1 MRILITHTHTRSFTT
16 MLSPEQMLIAEV
28 IGYKPLNNEE
38 KENQYEIE
46 VNFVADDKSVPFNG
60 AIALIDGV
68 KSLYWMPQSKQF
80 RDEFD
85 DLVGWY
91 EVPSNDEIETWVF
104 DSVVHT
110 PCDEDVEPDHLDSW
124 LSLLGL
130 C

>member
-1 MRILITHTHTRSFTT
+1 
-16 MLSPEQMLIAEV
+16 MLSPEQILIAHAL
-28 IGYKPLNNEE
+28 GYQPLSKEDCEE
-38 KENQYEIE
+38 QYEIE
-46 VNFVADDKSVPFNG
+46 VNFINDGKSIPFNG
-60 AIALIDGV
+60 AIAIVDGI
-68 KSLYWMPQSKQF
+68 KSVYWMPQSKQY

-104 DSVVHT
+104 DSVVPT
-110 PCDEDVEPDHLDSW
+110 PIEDDVEPDHPDSW

>member
-1 MRILITHTHTRSFTT
+1 MRILITHTHTHSFTT
-16 MLSPEQMLIAEV
+16 MLSPEQELIAEV
-28 IGYKPLNNEE
+28 IGYRPLNNEE
-38 KENQYEIE
+38 KESQYEIE
-46 VNFVADDKSVPFNG
+46 VNFVADNNSVPFNG

-104 DSVVHT
+104 DSVVPT
-110 PCDEDVEPDHLDSW
+110 PCDEDVEPDHPDSW